1 MYSKIS
7 ESLIV
12 TWIIQKKVIEI
23 GHTSLQAAFTNI
35 HAHQNSMSES
45 PGNY

>member
-35 HAHQNSMSES
+35 HAHLKTLGKKMQQ
-45 PGNY
+45 